1 MSIVLFD
8 GVAHQQLLP
17 LTYTK
22 PVASLRVGIFTI
34 QEKWDH
40 YLGAETTI
48 RTKDYLT
55 EKFNGNNEQ
64 SQIGIYAG
72 LMPDMDIV
80 DTINNLEENQLLMH
94 EGQVIAISPLPASD
108 EDMNEALSKMSV
120 LKYEGDLNV
129 VNRPWDTF
137 KLNGSE
143 LEKDFE
149 IVKEIK
155 EPEEIVS
162 SNTVIGRRVFIEQG
176 AKVTC
181 SILNSTDGPIYIAKG
196 AEVMEGCMIRGGFA
210 LLDNAVL
217 KMGAKIYGP
226 TTFGPYC
233 KVGGEVGNSVM
244 QGYSNKGHDG
254 YMGNSVIGEWCNFGS
269 DTNTSN
275 LKNNYGNVK
284 VWSYKEE
291 ASIDSEEQFCGLIM
305 GDHSKCG
312 INTMFN
318 TGTVVG
324 AFANIY
330 GGGFPDKHIPSFAWG
345 GEDGFTTYKLDKAF
359 EVAEKVMDRRGIELS
374 DGDKAILKTVFEETE
389 KFRG

>member
-22 PVASLRVGIFTI
+22 PVAALRVGIFTI
-34 QEKWDH
+34 QEKWNH
-40 YLGAETTI
+40 YLGAETSI

-55 EKFNGNNEQ
+55 EKFKGNNAKTE
-64 SQIGIYAG
+64 IGVFAG
-72 LMPDMDIV
+72 LLPDEDIV

-94 EGQVIAISPLPASD
+94 NDQVIAICPLPAV
-108 EDMNEALSKMSV
+108 EDMNDALAKMTV
-120 LKYEGDLNV
+120 LKYDGALNII
-129 VNRPWDTF
+129 NRPWDIF
-137 KLNGSE
+137 KLNGEE

-149 IVKEIK
+149 IVIAEKESA
-155 EPEEIVS
+155 EIDA
-162 SNTVIGRRVFIEQG
+162 SNTIIGSSVFIEKG

-181 SILNSTDGPIYIAKG
+181 SILNSATGPIYIAKN
-196 AEVMEGCMIRGGFA
+196 AEVMEGCMIRGSFA
-210 LLDNAVL
+210 LLENAVL

-226 TTFGPYC
+226 TTIGPFC

-254 YMGNSVIGEWCNFGS
+254 YMGNSVIGEWCNLGA

-330 GGGFPDKHIPSFAWG
+330 GGDFPDKHIPSFSWG
-345 GEDGFTTYKLDKAF
+345 GKDGFTTYKLDKSY
-359 EVAEKVMDRRGIELS
+359 EVAEQVMSRRSIELS
-374 DGDKAILKTVFEETE
+374 DADKEILKTVFVNTE

>member
-1 MSIVLFD
+1 MGIVLFD

-22 PVASLRVGIFTI
+22 PVATLRVGIFTI
-34 QEKWDH
+34 QEKWNH
-40 YLGAETTI
+40 YLGAETSI
-48 RTKDYLT
+48 RTKGYLT
-55 EKFNGNNEQ
+55 EKFEGNNAKTE
-64 SQIGIYAG
+64 IGVFAG
-72 LMPDMDIV
+72 LLPDADIV
-80 DTINNLEENQLLMH
+80 DTINNLQENQLLMH
-94 EGQVIAISPLPASD
+94 NDQVIAICPLPAV
-108 EDMNEALSKMSV
+108 EDMNHAIAKMTV
-120 LKYEGDLNV
+120 LKYEGDLNII
-129 VNRPWDTF
+129 NRPWDIF
-137 KLNGSE
+137 KLNGEE

-149 IVKEIK
+149 IVKSEK
-155 EPEEIVS
+155 ESEEIEA
-162 SNTVIGRRVFIEQG
+162 SNTVIGNSVFIEKG

-181 SILNSTDGPIYIAKG
+181 SILNSTTGPIYIAKN

-210 LLDNAVL
+210 LLENAVL

-226 TTFGPYC
+226 TTIGSFC

-254 YMGNSVIGEWCNFGS
+254 YMGNSVIGEWCNLGA

-291 ASIDSEEQFCGLIM
+291 KLIDSEEQFCGLIM

-324 AFANIY
+324 AYANVF
-330 GGGFPDKHIPSFAWG
+330 GGGFPDKHIPSFSWG
-345 GEDGFTTYKLDKAF
+345 GKGGFTTYKLDKSY
-359 EVAEKVMDRRGIELS
+359 EVAEQVMARRSIELS
-374 DGDKAILKTVFEETE
+374 AADKEILKAVFENTE
-389 KFRG
+389 KFRE

>member
-22 PVASLRVGIFTI
+22 PVAALRVGIFTI
-34 QEKWDH
+34 QEKWNY
-40 YLGAETTI
+40 YLGTETSI

-55 EKFNGNNEQ
+55 EKFKGNNAKTK
-64 SQIGIYAG
+64 IGVFAG
-72 LMPDMDIV
+72 LLPDEDIV

-94 EGQVIAISPLPASD
+94 NDQVIAICPLPAV
-108 EDMNEALSKMSV
+108 EDMDDALAKMTV
-120 LKYEGDLNV
+120 LKYEGDLNII
-129 VNRPWDTF
+129 NRPWDIF
-137 KLNGSE
+137 KLNGEE

-149 IVKEIK
+149 IVIAEK
-155 EPEEIVS
+155 EPEEIDA
-162 SNTVIGRRVFIEQG
+162 SNTILGKRVFIEKG

-181 SILNSTDGPIYIAKG
+181 SILNSTTGPIYIAKN
-196 AEVMEGCMIRGGFA
+196 AEVMEGCMIRGSFA
-210 LLDNAVL
+210 LLENAVL

-226 TTFGPYC
+226 TTIGPFC

-254 YMGNSVIGEWCNFGS
+254 YMGNSVIGEWCNLGA

-291 ASIDSEEQFCGLIM
+291 ALIDSEEQFCGLIM

-318 TGTVVG
+318 TGTIVG
-324 AFANIY
+324 AFANIF
-330 GGGFPDKHIPSFAWG
+330 GGDFPDKHIPSFSWG
-345 GEDGFTTYKLDKAF
+345 GKDGFTTYKLDKSY
-359 EVAEKVMDRRGIELS
+359 EVAKQVMSRRSIELS
-374 DGDKAILKTVFEETE
+374 GADKEILKTIFVNTE